1 MKNRTEFIHL
11 SMKGERSYLHGT
23 DILYALIG
31 LTGKCQDLS
40 FNIHKLSSKVLRA
53 QVVSES
59 DVSTLRSSG
68 ELRALMIYNQSSQRK
83 IIAVT
88 ETIEPITVRVPY
100 NEENIIKGAEIT
112 DRKIIHNFPQEG
124 NSIQRIVALNKKL
137 LNSVFEIHGWILSR
151 INLKIS
157 PLRPHKL
164 SLKLTREIGGRSYQS
179 DIYGDGDLLGK
190 IYFSRR
196 PK

>member
-68 ELRALMIYNQSSQRK
+68 ELCALMIYNQSSQRK
-83 IIAVT
+83 MIAVT
-88 ETIEPITVRVPY
+88 ETNEPITARRPY
-100 NEENIIKGAEIT
+100 NEEYVVKGAKIT
-112 DRKIIHNFPQEG
+112 ERTIIQNFPQEG
-124 NSIQRIVALNKKL
+124 NYIERIVALNKKL
-137 LNSVFEIHGWILSR
+137 LNSVIEMEAWLFSR
-151 INLKIS
+151 INLKNA
-157 PLRPHKL
+157 PLEPHKL
-164 SLKLTREIGGRSYQS
+164 SLKITREIGERTYQS
-179 DIYGDGDLLGK
+179 EICGDGDLLGK